1 MLSVFD
7 FCNLTLKK
15 DENYDS
21 IISILNE
28 KTVFGLTNPFDADKN
43 IKSEVRISD
52 LNADEGIT
60 SENQAMSE
68 TNDDEEIIELV
79 IEDSDLHKNCNR
91 ENEEAVPTTSNT
103 PTTAKRVYE
112 NVPEEN
118 TTWKKYRPSYL
129 QTPLNENLRNAKSF
143 TIKKSSDVSRRRPTT
158 QVKAVTS
165 SLVTQRYEQLLE
177 KRMSIAN
184 YQKELLRKQLA
195 QQETE
200 HALKVELLKLEIEL
214 KKRQL

>member
-1 MLSVFD
+1 MSTSAKSRCPRFENAEKEMVFELISKYKHIVENKKTD
-7 FCNLTLKK
+7 AVTNEEKRKTWTQIAAEFNSMCPAMHYRSAESISKLWKNSKKIARQQAGQERQERIKTGGGSADIIKK

-43 IKSEVRISD
+43 IKSE
-52 LNADEGIT
+52 T

-79 IEDSDLHKNCNR
+79 IEDSDLHENCNT
-91 ENEEAVPTTSNT
+91 ENEEAVPTTSST

-118 TTWKKYRPSYL
+118 TTWKK
-129 QTPLNENLRNAKSF
+129 
-143 TIKKSSDVSRRRPTT
+143 I
-158 QVKAVTS
+158 
-165 SLVTQRYEQLLE
+165 
-177 KRMSIAN
+177 
-184 YQKELLRKQLA
+184 
-195 QQETE
+195 
-200 HALKVELLKLEIEL
+200 
-214 KKRQL
+214 